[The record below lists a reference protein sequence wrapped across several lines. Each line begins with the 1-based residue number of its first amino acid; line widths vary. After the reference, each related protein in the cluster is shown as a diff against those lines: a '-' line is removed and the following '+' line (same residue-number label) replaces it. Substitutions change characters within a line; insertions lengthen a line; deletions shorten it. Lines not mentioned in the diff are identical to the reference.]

1 LFFRVSSFDDGDDD
15 EDEYGNP
22 PMISAKAET
31 TPAAPEPSEVSAKT
45 LFRLHFVLF
54 NLSDFA
60 LSKANFPTV
69 TVHCGHK

>member
-1 LFFRVSSFDDGDDD
+1 
-15 EDEYGNP
+15 
-22 PMISAKAET
+22 MISAKAET